1 MTSILKTLAFQADPA
16 VYENSARL
24 KAAEKAGTY
33 TAGRSTPNLLKKHHY
48 TQGVDVI
55 V

>member
-16 VYENSARL
+16 VYQSSARL

-33 TAGRSTPNLLKKHHY
+33 TVGHSTPNFLKNHHY